1 MSGSNQGGLEMKS
14 VRNTLFVIL
23 VLVVAV
29 AAGNPHRG
37 FAERPFLGLWEG
49 VDVNDGSKR
58 TVSITDRDQDGIV
71 EVSSRDTFW
80 TLCDGDRGLERATGG
95 VRPDGVLETDGLV
108 TCFTNGIEVPV
119 QQTYEYSRRED
130 TLFAT
135 PLGTGLMPVT
145 LHRVS
150 D

>member
-1 MSGSNQGGLEMKS
+1 MKS
-14 VRNTLFVIL
+14 VGIILFAAAAV
-23 VLVVAV
+23 VLSVSAGSLDRAP
-29 AAGNPHRG
+29 AANRH
-37 FAERPFLGLWEG
+37 FLGLWEG

-58 TVSITDRDQDGIV
+58 TVSITDHDDDGIF
-71 EVSSRDTFW
+71 EVDSRDSFW
-80 TLCDGDRGLERATGG
+80 TLCEGDRGLERATGG

-108 TCFTNGIEVPV
+108 TCFSNGITVPV
-119 QQTYEYSRRED
+119 DQTYEYSRRED

-135 PLGTGLMPVT
+135 PGGTPLMPVT